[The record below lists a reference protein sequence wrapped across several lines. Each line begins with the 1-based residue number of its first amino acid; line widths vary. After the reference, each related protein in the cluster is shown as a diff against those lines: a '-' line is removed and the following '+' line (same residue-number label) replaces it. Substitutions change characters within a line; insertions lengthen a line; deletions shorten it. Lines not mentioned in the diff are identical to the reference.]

1 MKQNRIPRQNRA
13 AGFTLVEMLVVIAII
28 AILASILIPVIAR
41 SKTKAKVATARV
53 QMAEI
58 DLAIKSYKSD
68 YERYPM
74 PMGQAVNS
82 FGDVT
87 FGDGFKAHNNVL
99 MAILFSEDTSSHP
112 LLKGVN
118 DGNRRNPKKNKY
130 LDAKESGESSSV
142 NPALPGVS
150 REMRYHDPFGND
162 YIVSMDKNGDGY
174 CVDAFYGGLPNGALV
189 GLKSVPKP
197 GVGQGYKGGVII
209 WTNGPDLERK
219 NKQGV
224 NDGVNADN
232 IVNWN

>member
-1 MKQNRIPRQNRA
+1 M
-13 AGFTLVEMLVVIAII
+13 
-28 AILASILIPVIAR
+28 
-41 SKTKAKVATARV
+41 ATARV
-53 QMAEI
+53 QMAGI

-74 PMGQAVNS
+74 PMGQPVNS

-130 LDAKESGESSSV
+130 LDARESGESSSMT
-142 NPALPGVS
+142 PTLPGVS

-162 YIVSMDKNGDGY
+162 YNISMDNFLIDLHYHDYQKNY
-174 CVDAFYGGLPNGALV
+174 INQYYSIYHHQLNM
-189 GLKSVPKP
+189 
-197 GVGQGYKGGVII
+197 
-209 WTNGPDLERK
+209 
-219 NKQGV
+219 
-224 NDGVNADN
+224 
-232 IVNWN
+232 

>member
-1 MKQNRIPRQNRA
+1 MKKNRIFRQRRITA
-13 AGFTLVEMLVVIAII
+13 FTLVEMLVVIAII

-41 SKTKAKVATARV
+41 SKTKAKVATTRV

-74 PMGQAVNS
+74 PIGQSINS

-87 FGDGFKAHNNVL
+87 FGEGFKAHNNVL
-99 MAILFSEDTSSHP
+99 MAILFSEDTASHP

-118 DGNRRNPKKNKY
+118 DSNRRNPKKNKY

-142 NPALPGVS
+142 KPALPGVS

-162 YIVSMDKNGDGY
+162 YNISMDKNGDGH
-174 CVDAFYGGLPNGALV
+174 CADEFYSDLNNGALL
-189 GLKSVPKP
+189 GLKPLPKP
-197 GVGQGYKGGVII
+197 GVGLGYKGGVMI
-209 WTNGPDLERK
+209 WTNGPDMERVK
-219 NKQGV
+219 KQGV
-224 NDGVNADN
+224 SDGVNADN
-232 IVNWN
+232 VVNWN

>member
-1 MKQNRIPRQNRA
+1 MKSNQSKRSVI
-13 AGFTLVEMLVVIAII
+13 GFTLVEMLVVIAII

-41 SKTKAKVATARV
+41 SKTKAKVASARV
-53 QMAEI
+53 QMADI
-58 DLAIKSYKSD
+58 DMAIKSYKSD

-74 PMGQAVNS
+74 PMGQQTHQ

-87 FGDGFKAHNNVL
+87 FGNGFSGHNNVL

-130 LDAKESGESSSV
+130 LDAKESGESSAV
-142 NPALPGVS
+142 TPALPGIS

-162 YIVSMDKNGDGY
+162 YSISMDKNGDGY
-174 CVDAFYGGLPNGALV
+174 CTDAFYSGLSNGGLV
-189 GLKSVPKP
+189 GLKAVPNP
-197 GVGQGYKGGVII
+197 GSGQGYKGGVMI
-209 WTNGPDLERK
+209 WSDGPDMQR
-219 NKQGV
+219 NNGQAV
-224 NDGVNADN
+224 NNGVNADN